1 MSRIWI
7 ASILLALSAACAKR
21 TAAPEEKPK
30 AFGAALV
37 TVSGEKQ
44 AAGVGAP
51 LDQPLVVQVNDA
63 KGAPVPGA
71 LVRFT
76 GAGGMTLQPDHG
88 LTGTDG
94 QFTTNVTLGGMS
106 GHYQVAATTLNP
118 AGKPVEIRID
128 EVALGYQ
135 ALLGQQINQVH
146 CVRCHDSEST
156 SERVSNH
163 DNLESPPHAFTEGA
177 ILNSITDANL
187 VAIIAH
193 GGIALNK
200 SPAMPPYGDTLSKA
214 DIDALVAYLRAVSD
228 PPYGPQ
234 GVFYA
239 GN

>member
-21 TAAPEEKPK
+21 TAAPEETPK

-156 SERVSNH
+156 PERVSNH

-200 SPAMPPYGDTLSKA
+200 SAAMPPYGDTLSKA

-228 PPYGPQ
+228 PPHGPQ

>member
-1 MSRIWI
+1 MRRILI
-7 ASILLALSAACAKR
+7 AITVLALSAACAR
-21 TAAPEEKPK
+21 RPAAPEPKPK

-37 TVSGEKQ
+37 SMSGEKQ
-44 AAGVGAP
+44 AAGVGAS

-63 KGAPVPGA
+63 QGAPVAGA

-76 GAGGMTLQPDHG
+76 GAGGMTIQPDHG
-88 LTGTDG
+88 LTGPDG

-106 GHYQVAATTLNP
+106 GHYQIAATTMNP

-135 ALLGQQINQVH
+135 AMLGEQINQIH

-156 SERVSNH
+156 PERVSNH
-163 DNLESPPHAFTEGA
+163 DNLEAMPHAFTEGA
-177 ILNSITDANL
+177 ILNQITDANL

-193 GGIALNK
+193 GGAALNK
-200 SPAMPPYGDTLSKA
+200 SAAMPPYGDTLTK
-214 DIDALVAYLRAVSD
+214 IEIEALVAYLRAVSD
-228 PPYGPQ
+228 PPYRLQ